1 MTDEQD
7 QPLVEM
13 KDDHVIVPRQL
24 TISRS
29 TYTSQSFEEKYPFP
43 KSEKKSFKRRCLEA
57 CTCSKRK
64 LWKISSTYVP
74 VMKFARHYMLKN
86 YLLGDILSGLTVSF
100 MHLPQAMGF
109 GILASLQAV
118 NGLYS
123 TFFPVVVYMIF
134 GTSPYISFGT
144 NAVMALM
151 TQAVVDREAERY
163 QKSFGGITDV
173 VNIGNVTSSTLS
185 PGPSD
190 NDLLDFKIRA
200 SMMCCFWTGVFLVAF
215 GLFRLGFLTSYL
227 SVSFVG
233 GFTTAAAVHIGTS
246 QIPKMFGI
254 KVKSFSGPGKLILTY
269 IDLFSKIAQTKPAE
283 IIITAVCILTLLLV
297 KICINERFREKMKMP
312 VPIDLIVVVLGTII
326 SHFAN
331 FGSLFGVAIVGPIPS
346 GLPAPALPPLEN
358 SKNYVMDGFVM
369 AVLSLSMSISMAK
382 LMARKHSMD
391 TDDNQELL
399 SYGLCNLVSSFF
411 SSFPSATAPP
421 RTMILSN
428 LGAKTTLNGVTT
440 AIFMLLSLY
449 LIGPL
454 FKSLPLSVLA
464 AMIVVSMKE
473 LLLQYKTL
481 PQIWRINKYD
491 FGIWVITNSVGVLV
505 NLDYGIIAGIGVS
518 ILSIVVQS
526 QLTKGYLVKVADT
539 EHVLIPMSQTG
550 VSKSS
555 LDIKIFR
562 MSSSLFFATA
572 DSFKSQIYTQVLRPQ
587 RYHKEIAKRSNSLQ
601 DDLVETEEDRTSDIR
616 EAKNGKDIHANALHM
631 VGAEPY
637 KPQYVIIDCTLMTYI
652 DMGGF
657 NVLQQVVKEYK
668 EIGIQVFLAGLAKGP
683 LKVLDVAGFFEK
695 FPKDHAFIDVLDA
708 LEVIDKA
715 KTNGI

>member
-1 MTDEQD
+1 MTDAQD
-7 QPLVEM
+7 QLLVEM
-13 KDDHVIVPRQL
+13 GEDPEAAPRLL
-24 TISRS
+24 TISRL

-43 KSEKKSFKRRCLEA
+43 QPEKKSLKRRISE
-57 CTCSKRK
+57 TCSCSRRRA
-64 LWKISSTYVP
+64 WKISSAYVP
-74 VMKFARHYMLKN
+74 VLKYARHYLFKT
-86 YLLGDILSGLTVSF
+86 YLMGDVLSGLTVSF

-109 GILASLQAV
+109 GILASLRPV

-123 TFFPVVVYMIF
+123 TFFPVLVYMIF

-151 TQAVVDREAERY
+151 TQAVVDREAETYR
-163 QKSFGGITDV
+163 QSFDSFADV
-173 VNIGNVTSSTLS
+173 GNVTSSTMS

-190 NDLLDFKIRA
+190 DDILEFKIGA
-200 SMMCCFWTGVFLVAF
+200 SMVCCFWTGIFLAGM

-233 GFTTAAAVHIGTS
+233 GFTTAAAVHIGSS

-254 KVKSFSGPGKLILTY
+254 KVKSFSGPGKLVLTY
-269 IDLFSKIAQTKPAE
+269 IDLFSKIEQTKAVE
-283 IIITAVCILTLLLV
+283 VIITVICLVTLLLV
-297 KICINERFREKMKMP
+297 KICINERFKDKMKMP
-312 VPIDLIVVVLGTII
+312 IPIDLIVVVLGTIV

-331 FGSLFGVAIVGPIPS
+331 FSEIFGVVIVGPIPS

-358 SKNYVMDGFVM
+358 AGNYVMDGFVM
-369 AVLSLSMSISMAK
+369 AILSLAMTISMAK
-382 LMARKHSMD
+382 LLARKHGME

-399 SYGLCNLVSSFF
+399 SYGLCNFVSSFF

-428 LGAKTTLNGVTT
+428 LGAKTTLNGVVT
-440 AIFMLLSLY
+440 AIFFLLVLI

-464 AMIVVSMKE
+464 AMIIVSMKE
-473 LLLQYKTL
+473 LLLQYKSL
-481 PQIWRINKYD
+481 PQIWRINKFD

-518 ILSIVVQS
+518 ILSIVIQS
-526 QLTKGYLVKVADT
+526 QLTKGYLLRAADT
-539 EHVLIPMSQTG
+539 ENVLIPTG
-550 VSKSS
+550 HTGTSKSS
-555 LDIKIFR
+555 TDIKIFR

-572 DSFKSQIYTQVLRPQ
+572 DSFKSQIYTQVLHPQ
-587 RYHKEIAKRSNSLQ
+587 KYHKKLIKRSNSVQYNLS
-601 DDLVETEEDRTSDIR
+601 ETEEDTANAIPES
-616 EAKNGKDIHANALHM
+616 KNGKDMSATAF
-631 VGAEPY
+631 GADDDELY
-637 KPQYVIIDCTLMTYI
+637 KPQHVIIDCTVMTYI

-668 EIGIQVFLAGLAKGP
+668 EIGIHVYLAGLAKGP
-683 LKVLDVAGFFEK
+683 MKVLEIAGFFEK
-695 FPKDHAFIDVLDA
+695 FPKNKSFMDVLDA
-708 LEVIDKA
+708 LEAVDMTK
-715 KTNGI
+715 KNGI